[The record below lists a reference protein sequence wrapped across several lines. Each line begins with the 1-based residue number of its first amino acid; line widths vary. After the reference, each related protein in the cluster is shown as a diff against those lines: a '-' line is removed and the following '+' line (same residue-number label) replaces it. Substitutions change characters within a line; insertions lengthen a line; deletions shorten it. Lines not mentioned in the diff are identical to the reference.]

1 MKKII
6 IPTELNDKAEKSLR
20 GAITIALKLKLGIE
34 ILHVIDSFDYGINFV
49 INESSPIMLPPDTL
63 DGKRDEAIELFNNL
77 LSKIKNDYELLP
89 TIQLNI
95 KTGFIMDVISESI
108 EDPSCFM
115 AIINDKT
122 QLDYNYRDISKENSK
137 IIQSSNCPVCIL
149 PNEAP
154 FNEPKKII
162 YATNFQEQD
171 IPNITNL
178 ANFASAF
185 DATIYVVHVSNQPE
199 FDEQIKI
206 RGLESLVKNESA
218 YEKIKFRTVKSHDF
232 LVGID
237 NYANEKDVDM
247 IAVMRENKTIF
258 QAFFAANHARKIIYK
273 TNLPVIVY
281 QELED

>member
-6 IPTELNDKAEKSLR
+6 IPTELTDKAEKSLR
-20 GAITIALKLKLGIE
+20 GAITIASRLNLQIE
-34 ILHVIDSFDYGINFV
+34 VLHVIDSFDYGVNFV
-49 INESSPIMLPPDTL
+49 INESSPIILSPDTL
-63 DGKRDEAIELFNNL
+63 DQKRDEAIELFNQL
-77 LSKIKNDYELLP
+77 LSKVKGDYENLP
-89 TIQLNI
+89 IIELNI
-95 KTGFIMDVISESI
+95 KTGFVMDAISESI
-108 EDPSCFM
+108 EDPNCYMVILS
-115 AIINDKT
+115 DKS
-122 QLDYNYRDISKENSK
+122 QIEYNYRDISKASSK

-154 FNEPKKII
+154 FKEPKKII

-171 IPNITNL
+171 VLNITNL

-185 DATIYVVHVSNQPE
+185 DATIYVVHVSDKPE
-199 FDEQIKI
+199 FEEQIKI
-206 RGLESLVKNESA
+206 TGLKSLVKDESA

-232 LVGID
+232 MIGID